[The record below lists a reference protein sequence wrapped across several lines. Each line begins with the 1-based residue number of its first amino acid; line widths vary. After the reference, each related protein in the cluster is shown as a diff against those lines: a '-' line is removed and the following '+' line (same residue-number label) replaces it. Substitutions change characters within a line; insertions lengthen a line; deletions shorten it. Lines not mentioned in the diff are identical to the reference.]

1 MDKFN
6 RYFDE
11 KDMPVCRFG
20 PGGDFVVD
28 WPAPSAACA
37 ASVGANPIG
46 KVLETIAKIIGNV
59 KTAELLKNSNTDEI
73 SFALTNIEKTENL
86 EDVIDFNQSDEP
98 DAQTAPGAQ
107 TGRKLSEEPMLFDN
121 ASGAGRPVRHKP
133 VNGVRAHRRP
143 KRKRASFS
151 TVRQGSLFEP
161 YPESS
166 KVA

>member
-6 RYFDE
+6 SYFDE
-11 KDMPVCRFG
+11 TNTPVCRFG
-20 PGGDFVVD
+20 PGGDFFTD
-28 WPAPSAACA
+28 WPARVTKDSPQSIGSVLAA
-37 ASVGANPIG
+37 
-46 KVLETIAKIIGNV
+46 IAKMLDTVITT
-59 KTAELLKNSNTDEI
+59 KLLQNSTIEKINLAIKNADLTVNMEDEI
-73 SFALTNIEKTENL
+73 
-86 EDVIDFNQSDEP
+86 DVNKSDES

-107 TGRKLSEEPMLFDN
+107 TDRKSPAEPMLFGN

>member
-6 RYFDE
+6 NFYSD
-11 KDMPVCRFG
+11 DIPVCRFG
-20 PGGDFVVD
+20 PGGDFFTD
-28 WPAPSAACA
+28 WPARVTKDSPRSIGSVLAA
-37 ASVGANPIG
+37 
-46 KVLETIAKIIGNV
+46 IAKMLDTVITT
-59 KTAELLKNSNTDEI
+59 KLLQNSTIEKINLAIKNADLTVNMEDEI
-73 SFALTNIEKTENL
+73 
-86 EDVIDFNQSDEP
+86 DVNKSDES

-107 TGRKLSEEPMLFDN
+107 TGRKSPAEPMLFGN
-121 ASGAGRPVRHKP
+121 ASGAGDIAGHKQ
-133 VNGVRAHRRP
+133 NHGFRAHHRP